1 MNSRHGY
8 IIATLA
14 AVLTLAA
21 TAVSAATSYMNN
33 PTFPPALPAPAHAP
47 PGNEPPAPPYVPPGD
62 AAPATPVPGIVVD
75 DRGNPLPPCRER
87 GLNGVEVIRGT
98 GCVP

>member
-1 MNSRHGY
+1 MNSRLGY
-8 IIATLA
+8 IISTLA
-14 AVLTLAA
+14 AAFTLAA
-21 TAVSAATSYMNN
+21 TAASAATSYMDN

-47 PGNEPPAPPYVPPGD
+47 PGNAPPAPSYAPPGD
-62 AAPATPVPGIVVD
+62 ATLATPVPGMVLD

-87 GLNGVEVIRGT
+87 GPNGLEVIRGT

>member
-8 IIATLA
+8 IVGTLA
-14 AVLTLAA
+14 AVFTLAA
-21 TAVSAATSYMNN
+21 TAESGAASYMNN
-33 PTFPPALPAPAHAP
+33 PTFPSALPAPAHAP
-47 PGNEPPAPPYVPPGD
+47 PTNAPAAPSYVPPGD
-62 AAPATPVPGIVVD
+62 ATPATPVPGIVLD